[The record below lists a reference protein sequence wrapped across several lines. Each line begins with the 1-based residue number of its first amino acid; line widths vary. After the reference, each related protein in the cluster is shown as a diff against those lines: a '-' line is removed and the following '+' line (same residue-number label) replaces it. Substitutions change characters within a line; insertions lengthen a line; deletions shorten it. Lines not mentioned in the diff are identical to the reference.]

1 MKRIDKML
9 EDLDLIA
16 DEIDNADIK
25 QAEKQYL
32 LNVLRENIDNIS
44 RNVKF

>member
-1 MKRIDKML
+1 ML
-9 EDLDLIA
+9 EDLDLMA
-16 DEIDNADIK
+16 DEIENANITIN
-25 QAEKQYL
+25 EKEYL